1 MTRLGC
7 TLVAA
12 ALAATLLGL
21 NNGTAQTWPSR
32 PVTLVVPFAAATTSD
47 ILARGLGQYL
57 TDTLGQPFVVDNRG
71 GAGGNTGSAT
81 VARAAPDGYT
91 LLFATTGPAATNK
104 LMYAAMPYD
113 PETAFAPIALIGL
126 SPILITARP
135 EAPFSSLKDFVAY
148 AKANPDKLNSGSP
161 GNGTLGHVT
170 GVLLQ
175 NTAGIT
181 FAVVQ
186 YRGSAQII
194 TDLMAGTI
202 DTGMDSMGAY
212 VPTVQAGK
220 IKALAIASARR
231 WPKLPDVPTVSES
244 GLPGFEAS
252 VWYALLAPAGT
263 PAEIIDKLNKA
274 TNDYL
279 RSDRA
284 KALFDDLGI
293 QAAGGTPGDLKAFTA
308 SEIQKWGP
316 IIGAAGIRF

>member
-1 MTRLGC
+1 VTRFGL
-7 TLVAA
+7 TFLA
-12 ALAATLLGL
+12 ALAATLLAL
-21 NNGTAQTWPSR
+21 SNAAAQTWPAR

-47 ILARGLGQYL
+47 ILARSLAQYL
-57 TDTLGQPFVVDNRG
+57 TDTLGQPFVIDNRG
-71 GAGGNTGSAT
+71 GAGGNTGAAS

-113 PETAFAPIALIGL
+113 PETAFAPVALIGL

-135 EAPFSSLKDFVAY
+135 DAPFSSLKDLIAY
-148 AKANPDKLNSGSP
+148 AKANLDKLNSGSP

-175 NTAGIT
+175 NIAGIK

-186 YRGSAQII
+186 YRGSGQIL
-194 TDLMAGTI
+194 TDLIAGTI

-212 VPTVQAGK
+212 VPTVQGGK
-220 IKALAIASARR
+220 IKALAIASKQR

-252 VWYALLAPAGT
+252 VWYALLAPTGT
-263 PAEIIDKLNKA
+263 PPDIIDKLNKG
-274 TNDYL
+274 TNEYL
-279 RSDRA
+279 RSDKA

-293 QAAGGTPGDLKAFTA
+293 QAAGGTPGDLKTFVAA
-308 SEIQKWGP
+308 ELKKWGP
-316 IIGAAGIRF
+316 IITEAGIKF